1 MQQIKQPLILLIGAV
16 VGGFIG
22 YHGFDWVFRHG
33 FYAMVLPGGLLGI
46 GAGFARNRSVLLALL
61 CGIAA
66 MTLGLYKEW
75 SRWPFVVDG
84 SFSYF
89 VQHAYDLNPVT
100 ILMIA
105 AGGFL
110 GFWMPFRA
118 IQRFN

>member
-1 MQQIKQPLILLIGAV
+1 MEQIKQPLILLIGAV

-22 YHGFDWVFRHG
+22 YHGCDWILRHG
-33 FYAMVLPGGLLGI
+33 FYAMVLPGGLLGF
-46 GAGFARNRSVLLALL
+46 GAGFAKNRSVLLAAL

-66 MTLGLYKEW
+66 IALGLYSEW
-75 SRWPFVVDG
+75 KLLLYVD

-89 VQHAYDLNPVT
+89 LQHVFDVNPVPL
-100 ILMIA
+100 LMIA

-110 GFWMPFRA
+110 GFWMPFRS